1 MHRPQTWVV
10 YMQSPVANVLE
21 QVTVSA
27 LPLLWWRCLLL
38 RAESQKLPRH
48 TSIAQPNTRG
58 AGSQACQG
66 VLRFTS
72 RALLSTEGVFLHVAN
87 ELLGAPWGPRR
98 LGAASPPSTAVLGT
112 RLLPCLLRS
121 CLRLNSELG
130 LDWGV
135 FPKLGFPLLKLLSW
149 FSGSYQSFRLL
160 PQTGSARA
168 F

>member
-10 YMQSPVANVLE
+10 YMQLPVANVLE

-27 LPLLWWRCLLL
+27 FTLLWWQCLFL

-48 TSIAQPNTRG
+48 ASIAQPNTRG
-58 AGSQACQG
+58 AGSLACQG

-72 RALLSTEGVFLHVAN
+72 RAPLPTEGVFLHVAN
-87 ELLGAPWGPRR
+87 ELLGAPWGPLR

-121 CLRLNSELG
+121 WQQRKELNAAS
-130 LDWGV
+130 DWMVNWVWTGV
-135 FPKLGFPLLKLLSW
+135 FF
-149 FSGSYQSFRLL
+149 QN
-160 PQTGSARA
+160 
-168 F
+168 